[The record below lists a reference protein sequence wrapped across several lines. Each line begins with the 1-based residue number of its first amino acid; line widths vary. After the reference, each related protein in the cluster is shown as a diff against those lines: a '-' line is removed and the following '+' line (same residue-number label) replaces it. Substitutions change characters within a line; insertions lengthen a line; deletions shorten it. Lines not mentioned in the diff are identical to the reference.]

1 MVIIMMNMFAK
12 QLVDSVKCDLKGEA
26 IFEPLDTHIS
36 LLKDKLIIAPLH
48 ALSNIIIIL
57 TSLQV
62 II

>member
-1 MVIIMMNMFAK
+1 MFAK